1 MFIHQNAHD
10 LGMCQKRKGE
20 EGNLNLL
27 HLGNQKEK
35 KKSPEIL
42 ATGTG
47 VAPSGWPGQEG
58 TGGLAWRG
66 EHEDLLFHLYFS
78 LQSQATPHF

>member
-1 MFIHQNAHD
+1 M
-10 LGMCQKRKGE
+10 
-20 EGNLNLL
+20 
-27 HLGNQKEK
+27 
-35 KKSPEIL
+35 